1 MSEIDVRL
9 RPRPR
14 GWARLPVLDPA
25 QAAVVEAARHRDVI
39 ARGAPSSGRTTVAL
53 AVLAEAVSGGRS
65 AVLLVPDRARADH
78 LAPRAQVLA
87 PNAVRP
93 VRTPASF
100 AYQVVSTWRT
110 QRRSPLGP
118 VELVTGSA
126 QDQAIARLIESVPA
140 PWPDQIP
147 AQMRAMPAFRA
158 ELRNLFAR
166 AGEAGMDGDALIA
179 AGERFGQGQWV
190 AAGHLLRELLDAS
203 VTGAECPGALRVD
216 LSRIQ
221 ALAADL
227 VGSWERDGAA
237 AGVSAPPPVPDV
249 VVVDDLQDCTPSTIT
264 LLGACSAA
272 GARVVALSDSDVA
285 VAGYRGG
292 EPHLDL
298 RLASLLGAGIDELD
312 RVHGPSP
319 RIRALVAEAAS
330 RVTQSGPSARRRAGA
345 DGDDAERP
353 LRTHLAATPAQMGAL
368 IARELRAHRLH
379 DAVAWS
385 GQVVI
390 VRSASMV
397 DEMRR
402 HLSRGGVPVAG
413 GGRAFD
419 FASQPVTRLMLDL
432 LVAPRG
438 GSTAEAAARAGL
450 AKRLLASALVGA
462 DMLAVHRLLRGLAEQ
477 RPGGAGAGGRAPGA
491 TEEPTAAEGT
501 AGEPADST
509 GAATEG
515 GPADAGPGDSAAY
528 DGRRGAVA
536 EAGVGEPAPPRPCG
550 PPDTA
555 DLVADPALWGAPLR
569 EEADRKGRRATA
581 AAELAGALG
590 RAGDVW
596 EAAATGAERRPQEA
610 LWAMWSAAGVA
621 DQWRSRAMADDAE
634 SGWYDDQL
642 DAVVALMRVADVWEQ
657 RNPGGA
663 AGRFAEELLGGSV
676 PIDTISR
683 VGQRPEGVEVLTPA
697 QAVGRHW
704 EVVAVVGLQDGA
716 WPNMRLRDRILR
728 ADLLADVGAGRT
740 ATDPEGNEAL
750 IDSTRAARK
759 SVLDEEYRLLVAALS
774 RATRFIHAG
783 AVRNEHQA
791 PSAFFDLVATHAGTP
806 RTGGVVPLDE
816 VPAPLSLSGHIAA
829 LRQDAAREDGS
840 ERAASAVRLLAL
852 LAREGVRAAHPDRW
866 MGAGGTPTTDAALTG
881 EVVLSPSQFESA
893 LQCPLRWFLT
903 TIGADGPGTAAQSL
917 GTLVHDIA
925 ERHPNGTR
933 EQLRAALD
941 ERIGELGYDLGTW
954 AGRRDHAHAYAVID
968 NLASYMEGVPGA
980 VDVEGT
986 VAANVE
992 GVTIRG
998 RMDRVEHVDGGVRVT
1013 DIKTGRY
1020 GYTAKSVPD
1029 NPQLAAYQ
1037 MALLALGQPVVG
1049 GRIALVGGDKERVF
1063 DQPALHGEAL
1073 DEWRAAVRRVGEAAR
1088 GPSFRATPSEAACRF
1103 CSFDRLC
1110 PARDRGRKTVD

>member
-1 MSEIDVRL
+1 M
-9 RPRPR
+9 
-14 GWARLPVLDPA
+14 PVLDRA

-65 AVLLVPDRARADH
+65 AVLLVPDRGRADH
-78 LAPRAQVLA
+78 LAPRVQVLA

-140 PWPDQIP
+140 PWSDQIP

-166 AGEAGMDGDALIA
+166 AGEAGMDGDALVA

-203 VTGAECPGALRVD
+203 VTGPECPGALRVD

-385 GQVVI
+385 DQVVI

-397 DEMRR
+397 DEMHR

-477 RPGGAGAGGRAPGA
+477 RPDGAGA
-491 TEEPTAAEGT
+491 
-501 AGEPADST
+501 
-509 GAATEG
+509 
-515 GPADAGPGDSAAY
+515 
-528 DGRRGAVA
+528 
-536 EAGVGEPAPPRPCG
+536 GEPAPPRPCG

-590 RAGDVW
+590 RAGAVW

-829 LRQDAAREDGS
+829 LRQDAARADGS

-866 MGAGGTPTTDAALTG
+866 MGAGGTPTTGAALTG

-933 EQLRAALD
+933 EQLRAALE

-968 NLASYMEGVPGA
+968 NLASYMEGVPGT

-992 GVTIRG
+992 GVMIRG

-1037 MALLALGQPVVG
+1037 MALIALGQPVVG

-1063 DQPALHGEAL
+1063 DQPALRGEAL

>member
-1 MSEIDVRL
+1 M
-9 RPRPR
+9 
-14 GWARLPVLDPA
+14 PVLDRA

-65 AVLLVPDRARADH
+65 AVLLVPDRGRADH

-190 AAGHLLRELLDAS
+190 AAGHLLRELLNAS
-203 VTGAECPGALRVD
+203 VTGPECPGALRVD

-298 RLASLLGAGIDELD
+298 RLASALDAGIDELD

-477 RPGGAGAGGRAPGA
+477 RPDGAGAG
-491 TEEPTAAEGT
+491 
-501 AGEPADST
+501 
-509 GAATEG
+509 
-515 GPADAGPGDSAAY
+515 
-528 DGRRGAVA
+528 
-536 EAGVGEPAPPRPCG
+536 EPAPLRPCV

-555 DLVADPALWGAPLR
+555 DLVADPALWGPLLR
-569 EEADRKGRRATA
+569 EEADRKGRRAAA

-590 RAGDVW
+590 RAGAVW

-829 LRQDAAREDGS
+829 LRQDAARADGS

-992 GVTIRG
+992 GVMIRG

-1063 DQPALHGEAL
+1063 DQPALRGEAL

-1088 GPSFRATPSEAACRF
+1088 GPSFQATPSEAACRF

>member
-1 MSEIDVRL
+1 M
-9 RPRPR
+9 
-14 GWARLPVLDPA
+14 PVLDRA

-203 VTGAECPGALRVD
+203 VTGPECPGALRVD

-385 GQVVI
+385 DQVVI

-477 RPGGAGAGGRAPGA
+477 RSDGAGA
-491 TEEPTAAEGT
+491 
-501 AGEPADST
+501 
-509 GAATEG
+509 
-515 GPADAGPGDSAAY
+515 
-528 DGRRGAVA
+528 
-536 EAGVGEPAPPRPCG
+536 GEPAPPRPCG

-555 DLVADPALWGAPLR
+555 DLVADPALWGPPLR
-569 EEADRKGRRATA
+569 EEADRKGRRAAA

-590 RAGDVW
+590 GAGAVW

-740 ATDPEGNEAL
+740 TTDPEGNEAL

-759 SVLDEEYRLLVAALS
+759 SVLDEECRLLVAALS

-829 LRQDAAREDGS
+829 LRQDAARADGS

-866 MGAGGTPTTDAALTG
+866 MGAGGTPTTGAALTG

-1037 MALLALGQPVVG
+1037 MALLALEEPVVG

>member
-1 MSEIDVRL
+1 M
-9 RPRPR
+9 
-14 GWARLPVLDPA
+14 PVLDRA

-87 PNAVRP
+87 PNEVRP

-203 VTGAECPGALRVD
+203 VTGPECPGALRVD

-385 GQVVI
+385 DQVVI

-477 RPGGAGAGGRAPGA
+477 RPDGAGA
-491 TEEPTAAEGT
+491 
-501 AGEPADST
+501 
-509 GAATEG
+509 
-515 GPADAGPGDSAAY
+515 
-528 DGRRGAVA
+528 
-536 EAGVGEPAPPRPCG
+536 GEPAPPRPCG

-555 DLVADPALWGAPLR
+555 DLVADPALWGPPLR
-569 EEADRKGRRATA
+569 EEADRKGRRAAA

-590 RAGDVW
+590 RAGAVW

-740 ATDPEGNEAL
+740 TTDPEGNEAL

-759 SVLDEEYRLLVAALS
+759 SVLDEECRLLVAALS

-829 LRQDAAREDGS
+829 LRQDAARADGS

-866 MGAGGTPTTDAALTG
+866 MGAGGTPTTGAALTG

-1037 MALLALGQPVVG
+1037 MALLALEEPVVG

>member
-1 MSEIDVRL
+1 M
-9 RPRPR
+9 
-14 GWARLPVLDPA
+14 PVLDRA

-203 VTGAECPGALRVD
+203 VTGPECPGALRVD

-477 RPGGAGAGGRAPGA
+477 RPDGAGA
-491 TEEPTAAEGT
+491 
-501 AGEPADST
+501 
-509 GAATEG
+509 
-515 GPADAGPGDSAAY
+515 
-528 DGRRGAVA
+528 
-536 EAGVGEPAPPRPCG
+536 GEPAPPRPCG

-555 DLVADPALWGAPLR
+555 DLVVDPALWGPPLR
-569 EEADRKGRRATA
+569 EEADRKGRRAAA

-596 EAAATGAERRPQEA
+596 EAAGTGAERRPQEA

-829 LRQDAAREDGS
+829 LRQDAARADGS

-866 MGAGGTPTTDAALTG
+866 MGAGGTPTTGAALTG

-933 EQLRAALD
+933 EQLRAALE

-968 NLASYMEGVPGA
+968 NLASYMEGVPGT

-992 GVTIRG
+992 GVMIRG

-1037 MALLALGQPVVG
+1037 MALIALGQPVVG

-1063 DQPALHGEAL
+1063 DQPALRGEAL

>member
-53 AVLAEAVSGGRS
+53 AVLAEAVSGGRR

-190 AAGHLLRELLDAS
+190 AAGHLLRELLDTS
-203 VTGAECPGALRVD
+203 VTGPECPGALRVD

-385 GQVVI
+385 DQVVI

-402 HLSRGGVPVAG
+402 QLSRGGVPVAG

-477 RPGGAGAGGRAPGA
+477 RPDGAGA
-491 TEEPTAAEGT
+491 
-501 AGEPADST
+501 
-509 GAATEG
+509 
-515 GPADAGPGDSAAY
+515 
-528 DGRRGAVA
+528 
-536 EAGVGEPAPPRPCG
+536 GEPAPPRPCG

-555 DLVADPALWGAPLR
+555 DLVVDPALWGPPLR
-569 EEADRKGRRATA
+569 EEADRKGRRAAA

-596 EAAATGAERRPQEA
+596 EAAGTGAERRPQEA

-740 ATDPEGNEAL
+740 TTDPEGNEAL

-829 LRQDAAREDGS
+829 LRQDAARADGS

-866 MGAGGTPTTDAALTG
+866 MGAGGTPTTGAALTG

-1037 MALLALGQPVVG
+1037 MALIALEQPVVG

-1063 DQPALHGEAL
+1063 DQPALRGEAL

>member
-14 GWARLPVLDPA
+14 GWARLPVLDRA

-53 AVLAEAVSGGRS
+53 AVLAEAVSGGRR

-190 AAGHLLRELLDAS
+190 AAGHLLRELLDTS
-203 VTGAECPGALRVD
+203 VTGPECPGALRVD

-385 GQVVI
+385 DQVVI

-402 HLSRGGVPVAG
+402 QLSRGGVPVAG

-477 RPGGAGAGGRAPGA
+477 RPDGAGA
-491 TEEPTAAEGT
+491 
-501 AGEPADST
+501 
-509 GAATEG
+509 
-515 GPADAGPGDSAAY
+515 
-528 DGRRGAVA
+528 
-536 EAGVGEPAPPRPCG
+536 GEPAPPRPCG

-555 DLVADPALWGAPLR
+555 DLVVDPALWGPPLR
-569 EEADRKGRRATA
+569 EEADRKGRRAAA

-596 EAAATGAERRPQEA
+596 EAAGTGAERRPQEA
-610 LWAMWSAAGVA
+610 LWAMWSTAGVA

-740 ATDPEGNEAL
+740 TTDPEGNEAL

-829 LRQDAAREDGS
+829 LRQDAARADGS

-866 MGAGGTPTTDAALTG
+866 MGAGGTPTTGAALTG

-1037 MALLALGQPVVG
+1037 MALIALEQPVVG

-1063 DQPALHGEAL
+1063 DQPALRGEAL

>member
-1 MSEIDVRL
+1 M
-9 RPRPR
+9 
-14 GWARLPVLDPA
+14 PVLDRA

-203 VTGAECPGALRVD
+203 VTGPECPGALRVD

-385 GQVVI
+385 DQVVI

-477 RPGGAGAGGRAPGA
+477 RPDGAGA
-491 TEEPTAAEGT
+491 
-501 AGEPADST
+501 
-509 GAATEG
+509 
-515 GPADAGPGDSAAY
+515 
-528 DGRRGAVA
+528 
-536 EAGVGEPAPPRPCG
+536 GEPAPPRPCG

-555 DLVADPALWGAPLR
+555 DLVADPALWGPPLR
-569 EEADRKGRRATA
+569 EEADRKGRRAAA

-590 RAGDVW
+590 RAGAVW

-740 ATDPEGNEAL
+740 TTDPEGNEAL

-759 SVLDEEYRLLVAALS
+759 SVLDEECRLLVAALS

-829 LRQDAAREDGS
+829 LRQDAARADGS

-866 MGAGGTPTTDAALTG
+866 MGAGGTPTTGAALTG

-1037 MALLALGQPVVG
+1037 MALLALEEPVVG

>member
-14 GWARLPVLDPA
+14 GWARLPVLDRA

-53 AVLAEAVSGGRS
+53 AVLAEAVSGGRR

-190 AAGHLLRELLDAS
+190 AAGHLLRELLDTS
-203 VTGAECPGALRVD
+203 VTGPECPGALRVD

-319 RIRALVAEAAS
+319 RIRALVADAAS

-385 GQVVI
+385 DQVVI

-419 FASQPVTRLMLDL
+419 FAAQPVTRLMLDL
-432 LVAPRG
+432 LVVPRG
-438 GSTAEAAARAGL
+438 GSTAEGAVRAGV

-477 RPGGAGAGGRAPGA
+477 RPDGAEAGDRA
-491 TEEPTAAEGT
+491 
-501 AGEPADST
+501 AG
-509 GAATEG
+509 
-515 GPADAGPGDSAAY
+515 
-528 DGRRGAVA
+528 DGRRKPTAGA
-536 EAGVGEPAPPRPCG
+536 EAGEPAPPCSSG

-555 DLVADPALWGAPLR
+555 DLIADPALWGPLLR
-569 EEADRKGRRATA
+569 EEADRKGRRAAA

-596 EAAATGAERRPQEA
+596 EAAGTGAERRPQEA

-740 ATDPEGNEAL
+740 TTDPEGNEAL

-829 LRQDAAREDGS
+829 LRQDAARADGS

-866 MGAGGTPTTDAALTG
+866 MGAGGTPTTGAALTG

-1037 MALLALGQPVVG
+1037 MALIALEQPVVG

-1063 DQPALHGEAL
+1063 DQPALRGEAL

>member
-65 AVLLVPDRARADH
+65 AVLLVPDRGRADH

-203 VTGAECPGALRVD
+203 VTGPECPGALRVD

-319 RIRALVAEAAS
+319 RIRALVAEATS

-385 GQVVI
+385 DQVVI

-477 RPGGAGAGGRAPGA
+477 RPDGAGA
-491 TEEPTAAEGT
+491 
-501 AGEPADST
+501 
-509 GAATEG
+509 
-515 GPADAGPGDSAAY
+515 
-528 DGRRGAVA
+528 
-536 EAGVGEPAPPRPCG
+536 GEPAPPRPCG

-555 DLVADPALWGAPLR
+555 DLVVDPALWGPPLR
-569 EEADRKGRRATA
+569 EEADRKGRRAAA

-740 ATDPEGNEAL
+740 TTDPEGNEAL

-829 LRQDAAREDGS
+829 LRQDAARADGS

-1037 MALLALGQPVVG
+1037 MALIALEQPVVG

-1063 DQPALHGEAL
+1063 DQPALRGEAL

>member
-14 GWARLPVLDPA
+14 GWARLPALDRA

-53 AVLAEAVSGGRS
+53 AVLAGAVADGRS

-110 QRRSPLGP
+110 RRRSPLGA

-140 PWPDQIP
+140 PWPEQIP

-166 AGEAGMDGDALIA
+166 AGEAGMDGEALIA
-179 AGERFGQGQWV
+179 AGERFEQGQWV
-190 AAGHLLRELLDAS
+190 AAGHLLRALLDAS
-203 VTGAECPGALRVD
+203 LTGPECPGALRVD

-227 VGSWERDGAA
+227 VGSWERDGEAV
-237 AGVSAPPPVPDV
+237 GVSAPPPVPDV

-264 LLGACSAA
+264 LLRACRAA
-272 GARVVALSDSDVA
+272 GARVVAMSDSDVA

-298 RLASLLGAGIDELD
+298 RLASALGVGIDELD

-319 RIRALVAEAAS
+319 RIRALVADAAS

-345 DGDDAERP
+345 DGDDTERP

-385 GQVVI
+385 DQVVI

-419 FASQPVTRLMLDL
+419 FAAQPVTRLMLDL
-432 LVAPRG
+432 LVVPRG
-438 GSTAEAAARAGL
+438 GSTAEGAVRAGV

-462 DMLAVHRLLRGLAEQ
+462 DMLVVHRLLRGLAEQ
-477 RPGGAGAGGRAPGA
+477 RP
-491 TEEPTAAEGT
+491 
-501 AGEPADST
+501 
-509 GAATEG
+509 
-515 GPADAGPGDSAAY
+515 
-528 DGRRGAVA
+528 DGA
-536 EAGVGEPAPPRPCG
+536 EAGEPAPPCSSG

-555 DLVADPALWGAPLR
+555 DLIADPALWGPLLR
-569 EEADRKGRRATA
+569 DAAGRKGRRAAA
-581 AAELAGALG
+581 AAELADALG
-590 RAGDVW
+590 RASAVW
-596 EAAATGAERRPQEA
+596 EAAGAGGTRRPQEA

-704 EVVAVVGLQDGA
+704 DVVAVVGLQDGA

-740 ATDPEGNEAL
+740 TTDPEGNEVL

-852 LAREGVRAAHPDRW
+852 LAREGVRAAHPERW
-866 MGAGGTPTTDAALTG
+866 MGAGGTPTTDASLTG

-925 ERHPNGTR
+925 EHHPNGTR

-941 ERIGELGYDLGTW
+941 ERIGELGYDLDTW

-986 VAANVE
+986 VAASVE

-1020 GYTAKSVPD
+1020 GYTAKNVPD

-1037 MALLALGQPVVG
+1037 MALLALGEPVVG

-1063 DQPALHGEAL
+1063 DQPALRGEDL

-1088 GPSFRATPSEAACRF
+1088 GPSFRATPSEAACRS

>member
-1 MSEIDVRL
+1 M
-9 RPRPR
+9 
-14 GWARLPVLDPA
+14 PVLDRA

-87 PNAVRP
+87 PNEVRP

-203 VTGAECPGALRVD
+203 VTGPECPGALRVD

-385 GQVVI
+385 DQVVI

-477 RPGGAGAGGRAPGA
+477 RPDGAGA
-491 TEEPTAAEGT
+491 
-501 AGEPADST
+501 
-509 GAATEG
+509 
-515 GPADAGPGDSAAY
+515 
-528 DGRRGAVA
+528 
-536 EAGVGEPAPPRPCG
+536 GEPAPPRPCG

-555 DLVADPALWGAPLR
+555 DLVADPALWGPPLR
-569 EEADRKGRRATA
+569 EEADRKGRRAAA

-590 RAGDVW
+590 RAGAVW

-740 ATDPEGNEAL
+740 TTDPEGNEAL

-829 LRQDAAREDGS
+829 LRQDAARADGS

-866 MGAGGTPTTDAALTG
+866 MGAGGTPTTGAALTG

-1037 MALLALGQPVVG
+1037 MALIALEQPVVG

>member
-1 MSEIDVRL
+1 M
-9 RPRPR
+9 
-14 GWARLPVLDPA
+14 PVLDRA

-203 VTGAECPGALRVD
+203 VTGPECPGALRVD

-385 GQVVI
+385 DQVVI

-477 RPGGAGAGGRAPGA
+477 RPDGAGA
-491 TEEPTAAEGT
+491 
-501 AGEPADST
+501 
-509 GAATEG
+509 
-515 GPADAGPGDSAAY
+515 
-528 DGRRGAVA
+528 
-536 EAGVGEPAPPRPCG
+536 GEPAPPRPCG

-555 DLVADPALWGAPLR
+555 DLVADPALWGPPLR
-569 EEADRKGRRATA
+569 EEADRKGRRAAA

-590 RAGDVW
+590 RAGAVW

-740 ATDPEGNEAL
+740 TTDPEGNEAL

-791 PSAFFDLVATHAGTP
+791 PSVFFDLVATHAGTP

-829 LRQDAAREDGS
+829 LRQDAARADGS

-866 MGAGGTPTTDAALTG
+866 MGAGGTPTTGAALTG

-1037 MALLALGQPVVG
+1037 MALIALEQPVVG

>member
-1 MSEIDVRL
+1 M
-9 RPRPR
+9 
-14 GWARLPVLDPA
+14 PVLDRA

-203 VTGAECPGALRVD
+203 VTGPECPGALRVD

-385 GQVVI
+385 DQVVI

-477 RPGGAGAGGRAPGA
+477 RPDGAGA
-491 TEEPTAAEGT
+491 
-501 AGEPADST
+501 
-509 GAATEG
+509 
-515 GPADAGPGDSAAY
+515 
-528 DGRRGAVA
+528 
-536 EAGVGEPAPPRPCG
+536 GEPAPPRPCG

-555 DLVADPALWGAPLR
+555 DLVADPALWGPPLR
-569 EEADRKGRRATA
+569 EEADRKGRRAAA

-590 RAGDVW
+590 RAGAVW
-596 EAAATGAERRPQEA
+596 EAAATGAERHPQEA

-740 ATDPEGNEAL
+740 TTDPEGNEAL

-759 SVLDEEYRLLVAALS
+759 SVLDEECRLLVAALS

-829 LRQDAAREDGS
+829 LRQDAARADGS

-1037 MALLALGQPVVG
+1037 MALIALEQPVVG

>member
-14 GWARLPVLDPA
+14 GWARLPALDRA

-53 AVLAEAVSGGRS
+53 AVLAGAVADGRS

-110 QRRSPLGP
+110 RRRSPLGA

-166 AGEAGMDGDALIA
+166 AGEAGMDGEALIA
-179 AGERFGQGQWV
+179 AGERFEQGQWV
-190 AAGHLLRELLDAS
+190 AAGHLLRALLDAS
-203 VTGAECPGALRVD
+203 LTGPECPGALRVD

-227 VGSWERDGAA
+227 VGSWEHDGEA

-264 LLGACSAA
+264 LLRACRAA

-298 RLASLLGAGIDELD
+298 RLASALGVGIDELD

-319 RIRALVAEAAS
+319 RIRALVADAAS

-419 FASQPVTRLMLDL
+419 FAAQPVTRLMLDL
-432 LVAPRG
+432 LVVPRG
-438 GSTAEAAARAGL
+438 GSTAEGAVRAGV

-477 RPGGAGAGGRAPGA
+477 RPDGAEAGGRA
-491 TEEPTAAEGT
+491 
-501 AGEPADST
+501 AG
-509 GAATEG
+509 
-515 GPADAGPGDSAAY
+515 
-528 DGRRGAVA
+528 DGRRKPTAGA
-536 EAGVGEPAPPRPCG
+536 EAGEPAPPCSSG

-555 DLVADPALWGAPLR
+555 DLIADPALWGPLLR
-569 EEADRKGRRATA
+569 DAAGRKGRRAAA
-581 AAELAGALG
+581 AAELADALG
-590 RAGDVW
+590 RASAVW
-596 EAAATGAERRPQEA
+596 EAAGAGGTRRPQEA

-704 EVVAVVGLQDGA
+704 NVVAVVGLQDGA

-740 ATDPEGNEAL
+740 TTDPEGNEAL

-852 LAREGVRAAHPDRW
+852 LAREGVRAAHPERW

-925 ERHPNGTR
+925 EHHPNGTR

-986 VAANVE
+986 VAASVE

-1020 GYTAKSVPD
+1020 GYTAKNVPD

-1037 MALLALGQPVVG
+1037 MALLALGEPVVG

-1063 DQPALHGEAL
+1063 DQPALRGEDL

>member
-14 GWARLPVLDPA
+14 GWARLPALDRA

-53 AVLAEAVSGGRS
+53 AVLAGAVADGRS

-110 QRRSPLGP
+110 QRRSPLGA

-140 PWPDQIP
+140 PWPEQIP

-166 AGEAGMDGDALIA
+166 AGEAGMDGEALIA
-179 AGERFGQGQWV
+179 AGERFEQGQWV
-190 AAGHLLRELLDAS
+190 AAGHLLRALLDAS
-203 VTGAECPGALRVD
+203 LTGPECPGALRVD

-227 VGSWERDGAA
+227 VGSWEHDGEA

-264 LLGACSAA
+264 LLRACRAA

-298 RLASLLGAGIDELD
+298 RLASALGVGIDELD

-319 RIRALVAEAAS
+319 RIRALVADAAS

-419 FASQPVTRLMLDL
+419 FAAQPVTRLMLDL
-432 LVAPRG
+432 LVVPRG
-438 GSTAEAAARAGL
+438 GSTAEGAVRAGV

-477 RPGGAGAGGRAPGA
+477 RP
-491 TEEPTAAEGT
+491 
-501 AGEPADST
+501 
-509 GAATEG
+509 
-515 GPADAGPGDSAAY
+515 
-528 DGRRGAVA
+528 DGA
-536 EAGVGEPAPPRPCG
+536 EAGEPAPPCSSG

-555 DLVADPALWGAPLR
+555 DLVADPALWGPLLR
-569 EEADRKGRRATA
+569 DAAGRKGRRAAA
-581 AAELAGALG
+581 AAELADALG
-590 RAGDVW
+590 RASAVW
-596 EAAATGAERRPQEA
+596 EAAGAGGTRRPQEA

-704 EVVAVVGLQDGA
+704 DVVAVVGLQDGA

-740 ATDPEGNEAL
+740 TTDPEGNEVL

-852 LAREGVRAAHPDRW
+852 LAREGVRAAHPERW
-866 MGAGGTPTTDAALTG
+866 MGAGGTPTTDASLTG

-925 ERHPNGTR
+925 EHHPNGTR

-941 ERIGELGYDLGTW
+941 ERIGELGYDLDTW

-986 VAANVE
+986 VAASVE

-1020 GYTAKSVPD
+1020 GYTAKNVPD

-1037 MALLALGQPVVG
+1037 MALLALGEPVVG

-1063 DQPALHGEAL
+1063 DQPALRGEDL

>member
-14 GWARLPVLDPA
+14 GWARLPALDRA

-53 AVLAEAVSGGRS
+53 AVLAGAVADGRS

-110 QRRSPLGP
+110 QRRSPLGA

-140 PWPDQIP
+140 PWPEQIP

-166 AGEAGMDGDALIA
+166 AGEAGMDGEALIA
-179 AGERFGQGQWV
+179 AGERFEQGQWV
-190 AAGHLLRELLDAS
+190 AAGHLLRALLDAS
-203 VTGAECPGALRVD
+203 LTGPECPGALRVD

-227 VGSWERDGAA
+227 VGSWEHDGEA

-264 LLGACSAA
+264 LLRACRAA

-298 RLASLLGAGIDELD
+298 RLASALGVGIDELD

-319 RIRALVAEAAS
+319 RIRALVADAAS

-419 FASQPVTRLMLDL
+419 FAAQPVTRLMLDL
-432 LVAPRG
+432 LVVPRG
-438 GSTAEAAARAGL
+438 GSTAEGAVRAGV

-462 DMLAVHRLLRGLAEQ
+462 DMLVVHRLLRGLAEQ
-477 RPGGAGAGGRAPGA
+477 RP
-491 TEEPTAAEGT
+491 
-501 AGEPADST
+501 
-509 GAATEG
+509 
-515 GPADAGPGDSAAY
+515 
-528 DGRRGAVA
+528 DGA
-536 EAGVGEPAPPRPCG
+536 EAGEPAPPCSSG

-555 DLVADPALWGAPLR
+555 DLIADPALWGPLLR
-569 EEADRKGRRATA
+569 DAAGRKGRRAAA
-581 AAELAGALG
+581 AAELADALG
-590 RAGDVW
+590 RASAVW
-596 EAAATGAERRPQEA
+596 EAAGAGGTRRPQEA

-704 EVVAVVGLQDGA
+704 DVVAVVGLQDGA

-740 ATDPEGNEAL
+740 TTDPEGNEVL

-806 RTGGVVPLDE
+806 RAGGVVPLDE

-852 LAREGVRAAHPDRW
+852 LAREGVRAAHPERW

-925 ERHPNGTR
+925 EHHPNGTR

-941 ERIGELGYDLGTW
+941 ERIGELGYDLDTW

-986 VAANVE
+986 VAASVE

-1020 GYTAKSVPD
+1020 GYTAKNVPD

-1037 MALLALGQPVVG
+1037 MALLALGEPVVG

-1063 DQPALHGEAL
+1063 DQPALRGEDL

>member
-1 MSEIDVRL
+1 M
-9 RPRPR
+9 
-14 GWARLPVLDPA
+14 PVLDRA

-203 VTGAECPGALRVD
+203 VTGPECPGALRVD

-227 VGSWERDGAA
+227 VRSWERDGAA

-264 LLGACSAA
+264 LLRACRAA

-298 RLASLLGAGIDELD
+298 RLASALGVGIDELD

-319 RIRALVAEAAS
+319 RIRALVADAAS

-419 FASQPVTRLMLDL
+419 FAAQPVTRLMLDL
-432 LVAPRG
+432 LVVPRG
-438 GSTAEAAARAGL
+438 GSTAEGAVRAGV

-477 RPGGAGAGGRAPGA
+477 RPDGAEAGDRA
-491 TEEPTAAEGT
+491 
-501 AGEPADST
+501 AG
-509 GAATEG
+509 
-515 GPADAGPGDSAAY
+515 
-528 DGRRGAVA
+528 DGRRKPTAGA
-536 EAGVGEPAPPRPCG
+536 EAGEPAPPCSSG

-555 DLVADPALWGAPLR
+555 DLIADPALWGPLLR
-569 EEADRKGRRATA
+569 DAAGRKGRRAAA
-581 AAELAGALG
+581 AAELADALG
-590 RAGDVW
+590 RASAVW
-596 EAAATGAERRPQEA
+596 EAAGAGGTRRPQEA

-657 RNPGGA
+657 RTPGGA

-852 LAREGVRAAHPDRW
+852 LAREGVRAAHPERW
-866 MGAGGTPTTDAALTG
+866 MGAGGTPTTDASLTG

-925 ERHPNGTR
+925 EHHSNGTR

-941 ERIGELGYDLGTW
+941 ERIGELGYDLDTW

-986 VAANVE
+986 VAASVE

-1020 GYTAKSVPD
+1020 GYTAKNVPD

-1037 MALLALGQPVVG
+1037 MALLALGEPVVG

-1088 GPSFRATPSEAACRF
+1088 GPSFRATPSEAACRS

>member
-65 AVLLVPDRARADH
+65 AVLLVPDRGRADH

-203 VTGAECPGALRVD
+203 VTGPECPGALRVD

-227 VGSWERDGAA
+227 VGSWEHDGAA

-419 FASQPVTRLMLDL
+419 FASQPERFPLYNTPDESYHGLVYARDLGVGGALGANLAFLLRIQTLINRDLGAVTSPFNAFLISQGIETLSLRIERHVSNALAVARFLEAHPDVESVNYAGLESSPYYELGKKYAPLGTGGL
-432 LVAPRG
+432 LSFVIKGGYEAGRAFADGVQLLPVVANIGDAKSLVIHPASTTHSQLTEEELVKAGVAPGTVRLSIG
-438 GSTAEAAARAGL
+438 LENIKDILADLELGFDAARA
-450 AKRLLASALVGA
+450 
-462 DMLAVHRLLRGLAEQ
+462 
-477 RPGGAGAGGRAPGA
+477 
-491 TEEPTAAEGT
+491 
-501 AGEPADST
+501 
-509 GAATEG
+509 
-515 GPADAGPGDSAAY
+515 
-528 DGRRGAVA
+528 
-536 EAGVGEPAPPRPCG
+536 
-550 PPDTA
+550 
-555 DLVADPALWGAPLR
+555 
-569 EEADRKGRRATA
+569 ATA
-581 AAELAGALG
+581 
-590 RAGDVW
+590 
-596 EAAATGAERRPQEA
+596 
-610 LWAMWSAAGVA
+610 
-621 DQWRSRAMADDAE
+621 
-634 SGWYDDQL
+634 
-642 DAVVALMRVADVWEQ
+642 
-657 RNPGGA
+657 
-663 AGRFAEELLGGSV
+663 
-676 PIDTISR
+676 
-683 VGQRPEGVEVLTPA
+683 
-697 QAVGRHW
+697 
-704 EVVAVVGLQDGA
+704 
-716 WPNMRLRDRILR
+716 
-728 ADLLADVGAGRT
+728 
-740 ATDPEGNEAL
+740 
-750 IDSTRAARK
+750 
-759 SVLDEEYRLLVAALS
+759 
-774 RATRFIHAG
+774 
-783 AVRNEHQA
+783 
-791 PSAFFDLVATHAGTP
+791 
-806 RTGGVVPLDE
+806 
-816 VPAPLSLSGHIAA
+816 
-829 LRQDAAREDGS
+829 
-840 ERAASAVRLLAL
+840 
-852 LAREGVRAAHPDRW
+852 
-866 MGAGGTPTTDAALTG
+866 
-881 EVVLSPSQFESA
+881 
-893 LQCPLRWFLT
+893 
-903 TIGADGPGTAAQSL
+903 
-917 GTLVHDIA
+917 
-925 ERHPNGTR
+925 
-933 EQLRAALD
+933 
-941 ERIGELGYDLGTW
+941 
-954 AGRRDHAHAYAVID
+954 
-968 NLASYMEGVPGA
+968 
-980 VDVEGT
+980 
-986 VAANVE
+986 
-992 GVTIRG
+992 
-998 RMDRVEHVDGGVRVT
+998 
-1013 DIKTGRY
+1013 
-1020 GYTAKSVPD
+1020 
-1029 NPQLAAYQ
+1029 
-1037 MALLALGQPVVG
+1037 
-1049 GRIALVGGDKERVF
+1049 
-1063 DQPALHGEAL
+1063 
-1073 DEWRAAVRRVGEAAR
+1073 
-1088 GPSFRATPSEAACRF
+1088 
-1103 CSFDRLC
+1103 
-1110 PARDRGRKTVD
+1110 

>member
-25 QAAVVEAARHRDVI
+25 QAAVVEAARHRDAI

-65 AVLLVPDRARADH
+65 AVLLVPDRGRADH

-203 VTGAECPGALRVD
+203 VTGPECPGALRVD

-477 RPGGAGAGGRAPGA
+477 RPDGAGA
-491 TEEPTAAEGT
+491 
-501 AGEPADST
+501 
-509 GAATEG
+509 
-515 GPADAGPGDSAAY
+515 
-528 DGRRGAVA
+528 
-536 EAGVGEPAPPRPCG
+536 GEPAPPRPCG

-555 DLVADPALWGAPLR
+555 DLVVDPALWGPPLR
-569 EEADRKGRRATA
+569 EEADRKGRRAAA

-704 EVVAVVGLQDGA
+704 DVVAVVGLQDGV

-740 ATDPEGNEAL
+740 TTDPEGNEAL

-829 LRQDAAREDGS
+829 LRQDAARADGS

-1037 MALLALGQPVVG
+1037 MALIALEQPVVG

>member
-1 MSEIDVRL
+1 M
-9 RPRPR
+9 
-14 GWARLPVLDPA
+14 PVLDRA

-65 AVLLVPDRARADH
+65 AVLLVPDRGRADH

-93 VRTPASF
+93 VCTPASF

-126 QDQAIARLIESVPA
+126 QDQAIARLIESVAA

-166 AGEAGMDGDALIA
+166 AGEVGMDGDALIA

-203 VTGAECPGALRVD
+203 VTGPECPGALRVD

-298 RLASLLGAGIDELD
+298 RLASALGAGIDELD
-312 RVHGPSP
+312 RVHRPSP

-385 GQVVI
+385 DQVVI

-477 RPGGAGAGGRAPGA
+477 RPDGAGAGGRAPGA
-491 TEEPTAAEGT
+491 TE
-501 AGEPADST
+501 
-509 GAATEG
+509 GAA
-515 GPADAGPGDSAAY
+515 ADAGPGDSAAY
-528 DGRRGAVA
+528 DGRRGAAA
-536 EAGVGEPAPPRPCG
+536 EAGAGEPAPPRPCV

-555 DLVADPALWGAPLR
+555 DLVADPALWGPPLR
-569 EEADRKGRRATA
+569 EETDRMGRRAA
-581 AAELAGALG
+581 AA
-590 RAGDVW
+590 V
-596 EAAATGAERRPQEA
+596 
-610 LWAMWSAAGVA
+610 
-621 DQWRSRAMADDAE
+621 
-634 SGWYDDQL
+634 
-642 DAVVALMRVADVWEQ
+642 
-657 RNPGGA
+657 
-663 AGRFAEELLGGSV
+663 
-676 PIDTISR
+676 
-683 VGQRPEGVEVLTPA
+683 
-697 QAVGRHW
+697 
-704 EVVAVVGLQDGA
+704 
-716 WPNMRLRDRILR
+716 
-728 ADLLADVGAGRT
+728 
-740 ATDPEGNEAL
+740 
-750 IDSTRAARK
+750 
-759 SVLDEEYRLLVAALS
+759 
-774 RATRFIHAG
+774 
-783 AVRNEHQA
+783 
-791 PSAFFDLVATHAGTP
+791 
-806 RTGGVVPLDE
+806 
-816 VPAPLSLSGHIAA
+816 
-829 LRQDAAREDGS
+829 
-840 ERAASAVRLLAL
+840 
-852 LAREGVRAAHPDRW
+852 
-866 MGAGGTPTTDAALTG
+866 
-881 EVVLSPSQFESA
+881 
-893 LQCPLRWFLT
+893 
-903 TIGADGPGTAAQSL
+903 
-917 GTLVHDIA
+917 
-925 ERHPNGTR
+925 
-933 EQLRAALD
+933 
-941 ERIGELGYDLGTW
+941 
-954 AGRRDHAHAYAVID
+954 
-968 NLASYMEGVPGA
+968 
-980 VDVEGT
+980 
-986 VAANVE
+986 
-992 GVTIRG
+992 
-998 RMDRVEHVDGGVRVT
+998 
-1013 DIKTGRY
+1013 
-1020 GYTAKSVPD
+1020 
-1029 NPQLAAYQ
+1029 
-1037 MALLALGQPVVG
+1037 
-1049 GRIALVGGDKERVF
+1049 
-1063 DQPALHGEAL
+1063 
-1073 DEWRAAVRRVGEAAR
+1073 
-1088 GPSFRATPSEAACRF
+1088 
-1103 CSFDRLC
+1103 
-1110 PARDRGRKTVD
+1110 

>member
-1 MSEIDVRL
+1 M
-9 RPRPR
+9 
-14 GWARLPVLDPA
+14 PVLDRA
-25 QAAVVEAARHRDVI
+25 QVAVVEAARHRDVI

-65 AVLLVPDRARADH
+65 AVLLVPDRGRADH

-100 AYQVVSTWRT
+100 AYQVVSSWRT

-166 AGEAGMDGDALIA
+166 AGETGMDGDALIA

-203 VTGAECPGALRVD
+203 VTGPECPGALRVD

-385 GQVVI
+385 DQVVI

-477 RPGGAGAGGRAPGA
+477 RPDGAGA
-491 TEEPTAAEGT
+491 
-501 AGEPADST
+501 
-509 GAATEG
+509 
-515 GPADAGPGDSAAY
+515 
-528 DGRRGAVA
+528 
-536 EAGVGEPAPPRPCG
+536 GEPAPPRPCG

-555 DLVADPALWGAPLR
+555 DLVADPALWGPPLR
-569 EEADRKGRRATA
+569 EEADRKGRRAAA

-590 RAGDVW
+590 RAGAVW

>member
-14 GWARLPVLDPA
+14 GWARLPVLDRA

-53 AVLAEAVSGGRS
+53 AVLAEAVSGGRR

-203 VTGAECPGALRVD
+203 VTGPECPGALRVD

-385 GQVVI
+385 DQVVI

-477 RPGGAGAGGRAPGA
+477 RPDGAGA
-491 TEEPTAAEGT
+491 
-501 AGEPADST
+501 
-509 GAATEG
+509 
-515 GPADAGPGDSAAY
+515 
-528 DGRRGAVA
+528 
-536 EAGVGEPAPPRPCG
+536 GEPAPPRPCG

-555 DLVADPALWGAPLR
+555 DLVADPALWGPPLR
-569 EEADRKGRRATA
+569 EEADRKGRRAAA

-590 RAGDVW
+590 RAGAVW

-610 LWAMWSAAGVA
+610 LWAMWSAAGIA

-740 ATDPEGNEAL
+740 TTDPEGNEAL

-759 SVLDEEYRLLVAALS
+759 SVLDEECRLLVAALS

-829 LRQDAAREDGS
+829 LRQDAARADGS

-866 MGAGGTPTTDAALTG
+866 MGAGGTPTTGAALTG

-1037 MALLALGQPVVG
+1037 MALLALEEPVVG

>member
-65 AVLLVPDRARADH
+65 AVLLVPDRGRADH

-203 VTGAECPGALRVD
+203 VTGPECPGALRVD

-319 RIRALVAEAAS
+319 RIRALVAEATS

-385 GQVVI
+385 DQVVI

-477 RPGGAGAGGRAPGA
+477 RPDGAGA
-491 TEEPTAAEGT
+491 
-501 AGEPADST
+501 
-509 GAATEG
+509 
-515 GPADAGPGDSAAY
+515 
-528 DGRRGAVA
+528 
-536 EAGVGEPAPPRPCG
+536 GEPAPPRPCG

-555 DLVADPALWGAPLR
+555 DLVVDPALWGPPLR
-569 EEADRKGRRATA
+569 EEADRKGRRAAA

-704 EVVAVVGLQDGA
+704 DVVAVVGLQDGV

-740 ATDPEGNEAL
+740 TTDPEGNEAL

-829 LRQDAAREDGS
+829 LRQDAARADGS

-1037 MALLALGQPVVG
+1037 MALIALEQPVVG

-1063 DQPALHGEAL
+1063 DQPALRGEAL

>member
-14 GWARLPVLDPA
+14 GWARLPALDRA

-53 AVLAEAVSGGRS
+53 AVLAGAVADGRS

-110 QRRSPLGP
+110 QRRSPLGA

-147 AQMRAMPAFRA
+147 VQMRAMPAFRA

-166 AGEAGMDGDALIA
+166 AGEAGMDGEALIA
-179 AGERFGQGQWV
+179 AGERFEQGQWV
-190 AAGHLLRELLDAS
+190 AAGHLLRALLDAS
-203 VTGAECPGALRVD
+203 LTGPECPGALRVD

-227 VGSWERDGAA
+227 VGSWERDGEA

-264 LLGACSAA
+264 LLRACRAA

-298 RLASLLGAGIDELD
+298 RLASALGVGIDELD

-319 RIRALVAEAAS
+319 RIRALVADAAS

-345 DGDDAERP
+345 DGVDAERP

-402 HLSRGGVPVAG
+402 HLTRGGVPVAG

-419 FASQPVTRLMLDL
+419 FAAQPVTRLMLDL
-432 LVAPRG
+432 LVVPRG
-438 GSTAEAAARAGL
+438 GSTAEGAVRAGL

-477 RPGGAGAGGRAPGA
+477 RPGGA
-491 TEEPTAAEGT
+491 
-501 AGEPADST
+501 
-509 GAATEG
+509 
-515 GPADAGPGDSAAY
+515 
-528 DGRRGAVA
+528 
-536 EAGVGEPAPPRPCG
+536 EAGEPAPPCSSG

-555 DLVADPALWGAPLR
+555 DLVSDPALWGPLLR
-569 EEADRKGRRATA
+569 DAAGRKGRRAA
-581 AAELAGALG
+581 VAAELAGALG
-590 RAGDVW
+590 RAGAVW
-596 EAAATGAERRPQEA
+596 EAAGAGGARRPQEA

-704 EVVAVVGLQDGA
+704 DVVAVVGLQDGA

-740 ATDPEGNEAL
+740 TTDPEGNEAL

-852 LAREGVRAAHPDRW
+852 LAREGVRAAHPERW

-925 ERHPNGTR
+925 EHHPNGTR

-941 ERIGELGYDLGTW
+941 ERIGELGYDLDTW

-986 VAANVE
+986 VAASVE

-1020 GYTAKSVPD
+1020 GYTAKNVPD

-1037 MALLALGQPVVG
+1037 MALLALGGPVVG

-1063 DQPALHGEAL
+1063 DQPALRGGDL

>member
-14 GWARLPVLDPA
+14 GWARLPVLDRA

-53 AVLAEAVSGGRS
+53 AVLAEAVSGGRR

-190 AAGHLLRELLDAS
+190 AAGHLLRELLDTS
-203 VTGAECPGALRVD
+203 VTGPECPGALRVD

-385 GQVVI
+385 DQVVI

-402 HLSRGGVPVAG
+402 QLSRGGVPVAG

-477 RPGGAGAGGRAPGA
+477 RPDGAGA
-491 TEEPTAAEGT
+491 
-501 AGEPADST
+501 
-509 GAATEG
+509 
-515 GPADAGPGDSAAY
+515 
-528 DGRRGAVA
+528 
-536 EAGVGEPAPPRPCG
+536 GEPAPPRPCG

-555 DLVADPALWGAPLR
+555 DLVVDPALWGPPLR
-569 EEADRKGRRATA
+569 EEADRKGRRAAA

-596 EAAATGAERRPQEA
+596 EAAGTGAERRPQEA

-740 ATDPEGNEAL
+740 TTDPEGNEAL

-829 LRQDAAREDGS
+829 LRQDAARADGS

-866 MGAGGTPTTDAALTG
+866 MGAGGTPTTGAALTG

-1037 MALLALGQPVVG
+1037 MALIALEQPVVG

-1063 DQPALHGEAL
+1063 DQPALRGEAL

>member
-14 GWARLPVLDPA
+14 GWARLPVLDRA

-65 AVLLVPDRARADH
+65 AVLLVPDRGRADH

-110 QRRSPLGP
+110 QRRAPLGP

-203 VTGAECPGALRVD
+203 VTGPECPGALRVD

-345 DGDDAERP
+345 DGGDAECP

-385 GQVVI
+385 DQVVI

-477 RPGGAGAGGRAPGA
+477 RPDAAGA
-491 TEEPTAAEGT
+491 
-501 AGEPADST
+501 
-509 GAATEG
+509 
-515 GPADAGPGDSAAY
+515 
-528 DGRRGAVA
+528 
-536 EAGVGEPAPPRPCG
+536 GEPAPPRPCG

-569 EEADRKGRRATA
+569 EEADRKGRRAAA
-581 AAELAGALG
+581 AAELVGALG
-590 RAGDVW
+590 RAGAVW

-740 ATDPEGNEAL
+740 TTDPEGNEAL

-829 LRQDAAREDGS
+829 LRQDAARADGS

-866 MGAGGTPTTDAALTG
+866 MGAGGTPTTGAALTG

-968 NLASYMEGVPGA
+968 NLASYMAGVPGA

-1037 MALLALGQPVVG
+1037 MALLALGEPVVG

-1063 DQPALHGEAL
+1063 DQPALRGEAL

>member
-14 GWARLPVLDPA
+14 GWARLPALDRA
-25 QAAVVEAARHRDVI
+25 QAAVVEAARYRDVI

-53 AVLAEAVSGGRS
+53 AVLAEAVSGGRR

-190 AAGHLLRELLDAS
+190 AAGHLLRELLDTS
-203 VTGAECPGALRVD
+203 VTGPECPGALRVD

-319 RIRALVAEAAS
+319 RIRALVADAAS

-385 GQVVI
+385 DQVVI

-402 HLSRGGVPVAG
+402 QLSRGGVPVAG

-477 RPGGAGAGGRAPGA
+477 RPDGAGA
-491 TEEPTAAEGT
+491 
-501 AGEPADST
+501 
-509 GAATEG
+509 
-515 GPADAGPGDSAAY
+515 
-528 DGRRGAVA
+528 
-536 EAGVGEPAPPRPCG
+536 GEPAPPRPCG

-555 DLVADPALWGAPLR
+555 DLVVDPALWGPPLR
-569 EEADRKGRRATA
+569 EEADRKGRRAAA

-596 EAAATGAERRPQEA
+596 EAAGTGAERRPQEA

-740 ATDPEGNEAL
+740 TTDPEGNEAL

-829 LRQDAAREDGS
+829 LRQDAARADGS

-866 MGAGGTPTTDAALTG
+866 MGAGGTPTTGAALTG

-1037 MALLALGQPVVG
+1037 MALIALEQPVVG

-1063 DQPALHGEAL
+1063 DQPALRGEAL

>member
-1 MSEIDVRL
+1 M
-9 RPRPR
+9 
-14 GWARLPVLDPA
+14 PVLDRA

-65 AVLLVPDRARADH
+65 AVLLVPDRGRADH

-140 PWPDQIP
+140 PWSDQIP

-166 AGEAGMDGDALIA
+166 AGEAGMDGDALVA

-203 VTGAECPGALRVD
+203 VTGPECPGALRVD

-385 GQVVI
+385 DQVVI

-397 DEMRR
+397 DEMHR

-477 RPGGAGAGGRAPGA
+477 RPDGAGA
-491 TEEPTAAEGT
+491 
-501 AGEPADST
+501 
-509 GAATEG
+509 
-515 GPADAGPGDSAAY
+515 
-528 DGRRGAVA
+528 
-536 EAGVGEPAPPRPCG
+536 GEPAPPRPCG

-569 EEADRKGRRATA
+569 EEADRKGRRAAA

-590 RAGDVW
+590 RAGAVW

-829 LRQDAAREDGS
+829 LRQDAARADGS

-866 MGAGGTPTTDAALTG
+866 MGAGGTPTTGAALTG

-933 EQLRAALD
+933 EQLRAALE

-968 NLASYMEGVPGA
+968 NLASYMEGVPGT

-992 GVTIRG
+992 GVMIRG

-1037 MALLALGQPVVG
+1037 MALIALGQPVVG

-1063 DQPALHGEAL
+1063 DQPALRGEAL

>member
-25 QAAVVEAARHRDVI
+25 QAAVVEAARHRDAI

-65 AVLLVPDRARADH
+65 AVLLVPDRGRADH

-140 PWPDQIP
+140 PWPDQFP

-203 VTGAECPGALRVD
+203 VTGPECPGALRVD

-237 AGVSAPPPVPDV
+237 AGVSAPPPVPNV

-319 RIRALVAEAAS
+319 RIRALVAEATS

-385 GQVVI
+385 DQVVI

-477 RPGGAGAGGRAPGA
+477 RPDGAGA
-491 TEEPTAAEGT
+491 
-501 AGEPADST
+501 
-509 GAATEG
+509 
-515 GPADAGPGDSAAY
+515 
-528 DGRRGAVA
+528 
-536 EAGVGEPAPPRPCG
+536 GEPAPPRPCG

-555 DLVADPALWGAPLR
+555 DLVVDPALWGPPLR
-569 EEADRKGRRATA
+569 EEADRKGRRAAA

-740 ATDPEGNEAL
+740 TTDPEGNEAL

-829 LRQDAAREDGS
+829 LRQDAARADGS

-968 NLASYMEGVPGA
+968 NLASYMAGVPGA